1 MATNKPASF
10 LSQILIYGSGLA
22 LNYGIGFILLPI
34 YSRLMPTDQYG
45 TLEILN
51 RTIEIVSLLLL
62 TQYGITYIRFFRDK
76 NDEDYRKRVTSTSM
90 YVVVGIAVLV
100 AAVMAV
106 LRVPLSELLFNT
118 PEFGLYIV
126 LVAVRY
132 VLDMSFVVPFL
143 YYQATEQPKKYI
155 AISTSRFVTTLLLNI
170 AFLTMMDDKVAAV
183 LWAQIV
189 SVAVFALTI
198 GVWVFWKSARVM
210 DKQLTGQILK
220 FTWSFSFLGLY
231 SFVIASGDRF
241 VLNEYCGKSEVGV
254 YSAGYRIA
262 QVLGVLIFSPILR
275 AWSPRMVEQLRSDD
289 GPKQLARLTTYSM
302 LAYCLAG
309 LALSMYARELVWI
322 MVGPDYQAC
331 YVIVPVVVLGYLFQ
345 GFSSFVDGGIYYSKK
360 THLKIWHGVTT
371 AVCVGLYFALIP
383 NYCGMGAAWAS
394 VGTYFVLALI
404 NWYISIRVY
413 PMRYELGKFVNMT
426 VIAVGLYAA
435 NLVIEQNELK
445 YFGEWRIIGQYSFPW
460 LYTLVISFVK
470 LPLLLAFV
478 ALVNWLRI
486 VEPKDKERLK
496 DVLRKLKEKVTPGNK
511 PTVAN
516 DPNQVV

>member
-1 MATNKPASF
+1 
-10 LSQILIYGSGLA
+10 
-22 LNYGIGFILLPI
+22 
-34 YSRLMPTDQYG
+34 
-45 TLEILN
+45 
-51 RTIEIVSLLLL
+51 
-62 TQYGITYIRFFRDK
+62 
-76 NDEDYRKRVTSTSM
+76 
-90 YVVVGIAVLV
+90 
-100 AAVMAV
+100 
-106 LRVPLSELLFNT
+106 
-118 PEFGLYIV
+118 
-126 LVAVRY
+126 
-132 VLDMSFVVPFL
+132 
-143 YYQATEQPKKYI
+143 
-155 AISTSRFVTTLLLNI
+155 
-170 AFLTMMDDKVAAV
+170 
-183 LWAQIV
+183 
-189 SVAVFALTI
+189 
-198 GVWVFWKSARVM
+198 
-210 DKQLTGQILK
+210 
-220 FTWSFSFLGLY
+220 
-231 SFVIASGDRF
+231 
-241 VLNEYCGKSEVGV
+241 
-254 YSAGYRIA
+254 
-262 QVLGVLIFSPILR
+262 
-275 AWSPRMVEQLRSDD
+275 
-289 GPKQLARLTTYSM
+289 
-302 LAYCLAG
+302 
-309 LALSMYARELVWI
+309 MYARELVWI

-345 GFSSFVDGGIYYSKK
+345 GFSSFVDGGIYYTKK

-445 YFGEWRIIGQYSFPW
+445 YFGEWRIIGQFSFPW

-511 PTVAN
+511 LTVAS